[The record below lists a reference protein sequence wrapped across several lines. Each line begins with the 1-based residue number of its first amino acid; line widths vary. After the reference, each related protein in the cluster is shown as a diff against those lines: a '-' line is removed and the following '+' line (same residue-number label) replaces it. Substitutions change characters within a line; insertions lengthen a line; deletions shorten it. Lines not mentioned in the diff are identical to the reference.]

1 MKPLSINQKREI
13 RIGLMAIIAI
23 GLLFFGINYLK
34 GVNIFSPTN
43 YYIAIYKNVDGL
55 VPANA
60 VTIQGYKIGQ
70 VHKIKYNFSKD
81 SAFQVYISIN
91 KDIKLPK
98 GTYAELKDAG
108 LMGGKSIELVFPKN
122 SESYYKSG
130 DIIPSSMEEG
140 FMAILNKKVMPK
152 IEELLPKVDSLV
164 DALHSVASD
173 PSIGKSLASIE
184 RTTNNLDQ
192 TSNQL
197 KTLMNH
203 DVPNILTKVNVM
215 ADNFDAVS
223 NNLRDIN
230 FAATIASVN
239 KTLANVQSITEK
251 INSHNGT
258 LGLLLNDTTLYVSL
272 SHLTQ
277 NTNTLMVDL
286 KAHPKRYVHLSLID
300 FSKK

>member
-1 MKPLSINQKREI
+1 MKPLSINKKREI

-43 YYIAIYKNVDGL
+43 YYIAFYKNVDGL

-60 VTIQGYKIGQ
+60 VTIKGYKIGQ
-70 VHKIKYNFSKD
+70 VNKIKYDFSHD
-81 SAFQVYISIN
+81 SAFQVYLSIN

-108 LMGGKSIELVFPKN
+108 LMGGKSIELVFPG
-122 SESYYKSG
+122 SSQSYYKSG
-130 DIIPSSMEEG
+130 DIIPSSIEEG
-140 FMAILNKKVMPK
+140 FMATLNKKVMPK
-152 IEELLPKVDSLV
+152 IEALLPKVDSLV
-164 DALHSVASD
+164 DALHAIAD
-173 PSIGKSLASIE
+173 NPSIEKSLASIE

-197 KTLMNH
+197 KLLMSH
-203 DVPNILTKVNVM
+203 DVPNILTKINVM

-251 INSHNGT
+251 INSPNGT
-258 LGLLLNDTTLYVSL
+258 LGMLLNDTTLYVSL

-277 NTNTLMVDL
+277 NTSTLMVDL
-286 KAHPKRYVHLSLID
+286 KAHPKRYVHFSLID
-300 FSKK
+300 FK

>member
-1 MKPLSINQKREI
+1 
-13 RIGLMAIIAI
+13 
-23 GLLFFGINYLK
+23 
-34 GVNIFSPTN
+34 
-43 YYIAIYKNVDGL
+43 VDGL

-70 VHKIKYNFSKD
+70 VHKIKYNFSQD

-108 LMGGKSIELVFPKN
+108 LMGGKSIELVFPK
-122 SESYYKSG
+122 SSKSYYKSG

-164 DALHSVASD
+164 DALHTVVAD

-197 KTLMNH
+197 RMLMNH
-203 DVPNILTKVNVM
+203 EVPNILTKVNVM

-239 KTLANVQSITEK
+239 KTLVNVQSITEK